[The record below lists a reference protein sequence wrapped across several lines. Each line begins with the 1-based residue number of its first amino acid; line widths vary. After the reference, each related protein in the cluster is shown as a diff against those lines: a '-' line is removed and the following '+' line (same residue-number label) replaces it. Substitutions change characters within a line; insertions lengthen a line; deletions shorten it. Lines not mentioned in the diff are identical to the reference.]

1 MPTACCPGVFEN
13 SCILVAGTACKP
25 ECDLG
30 VSEPARHLKTL
41 LLEARSVNQKMEV
54 ANRVFSV
61 ALGKVG
67 ANTSFL
73 FCSLETQ

>member
-41 LLEARSVNQKMEV
+41 LLEARSVN
-54 ANRVFSV
+54 
-61 ALGKVG
+61 
-67 ANTSFL
+67 
-73 FCSLETQ
+73 